1 MFASRT
7 TYHAGCA
14 IAVLILAGCAADSR
28 ESTPFTT
35 LEELASPAAPASAQ
49 PSLAAVGDRVYL
61 SWLEPQGEEHA
72 LRVAVREGES
82 WSEPHTVARGTNFFV
97 NWADFPSL
105 AALPDGTL
113 AAHWLVRSGPR
124 SYDYDVHI
132 ALSPDGGRSWSRPAV
147 PHRDGTQS
155 EHGFVSLFAA
165 PQGGLGAVWLD
176 GRETA
181 ATAGAEHDGHGSG
194 GSMTLRF
201 TTLGPD
207 GGLGPEV
214 LLDERTCECCQ
225 TAAAVTSRGPVVV
238 YRDRSPEEIR
248 DIYLVRHRGG
258 AWSEP
263 RPVHRDGWEIT
274 GCPVN
279 GPAIAAAGDDVAVAW
294 FTAAQESPRVQVA
307 FSDDAGE
314 SFGAPIRVDDGDPVG
329 RAGVVLL
336 DDGSALVSWLERIGE
351 DGAVQVRRVRRQG
364 ESGPPIT
371 IAASSAARASGFPR
385 MLRVGNEV
393 IFAWTDPGE
402 SGGVRV
408 TAARLRDF

>member
-1 MFASRT
+1 MFASIISRRIG
-7 TYHAGCA
+7 YAL
-14 IAVLILAGCAADSR
+14 IVLILAGCAADTR
-28 ESTPFTT
+28 QSTPFAAF
-35 LEELASPAAPASAQ
+35 EELSSPAAPGSAQ
-49 PSLAAVGDRVYL
+49 PNLAAVGDRVYL

-72 LRVAVREGES
+72 LRFAVRERGS
-82 WSEPHTVARGTNFFV
+82 WSEPHTVAQGANFFV

-105 AALPDGTL
+105 AALPDGML

-132 ALSPDGGRSWSRPAV
+132 ALSTDGGRSWSRPAV

-155 EHGFVSLFAA
+155 EHGFVSLFTA

-181 ATAGAEHDGHGSG
+181 AAPGAEHDGHGGG

-201 TTLGPD
+201 TTLGTA
-207 GGLGPEV
+207 GELGPEV

-238 YRDRSPEEIR
+238 YRDRSPAEIR
-248 DIYLVRHRGG
+248 DIYLVRYSGG

-279 GPAIAAAGDDVAVAW
+279 GPAIAAAGDEVAVAW

-307 FSDDAGE
+307 FSDDAGD

-329 RAGVVLL
+329 RASVLLL

-351 DGAVQVRRVRRQG
+351 DGAVQVRRVRRQR
-364 ESGPPIT
+364 ESGPSIT

-385 MLRVGNEV
+385 MLRVGDEV